1 MEMDQE
7 LVELLRGI
15 TEDQAD
21 KIFDGIVTYPED
33 TIDDL
38 MDRLKETLKKFRK
51 KHKLDKKK

>member
-21 KIFDGIVTYPED
+21 KIFDSIVTYPED

-38 MDRLKETLKKFRK
+38 MDRLKEALKKFRK